1 MATYML
7 RRFLQCIGFIAVAW
21 LVVYTVVVLLTPNG
35 PKQRYDREIATFRE
49 MSGLS
54 DVSSPETDLLE
65 QRYKVDKPWP
75 INFFYWLFDPDIR
88 QIEDAVEGPFAQR
101 AEHKPNIV
109 DIQIGGISIHG
120 AGILTGDL
128 GQSVRVYRGRVV
140 SELVGEAWMHTAILV
155 SISLVLAVVFA
166 VPLGVVGA
174 VRQRSKLD
182 HALTFFSFAGFSMPL
197 FQIGLILMIWLAVF
211 PYFWHTRDGWTWMP
225 YLPAIGVSDPD
236 QHENWINRVYHLVL
250 PTLTL
255 ALPQAVLLS
264 RYIRSSL
271 VEVLKQDYIRTARA
285 KGLSTRRVVWKHG
298 LRNALIPLITI
309 VGVML
314 PGLISGAIIVETLF
328 GYPGVGQMYYK
339 SLGGCLPSLLS
350 LDTCP
355 EGGYPI
361 DYPPALALTL
371 IFIVIVAFSNLI
383 TDYLYTLADPRVSL
397 TARQQS

>member
-7 RRFLQCIGFIAVAW
+7 RRFLQSIGFIAIAW
-21 LVVYTVVVLLTPNG
+21 LVVYSVVVLLIPNG
-35 PKQRYDREIATFRE
+35 PKQSYDRQIATFRE
-49 MSGLS
+49 MSGLT
-54 DVSSPETDLLE
+54 DVHSPDTDLLA

-75 INFFYWLFDPDIR
+75 LNFFYWLFDPSVR
-88 QIEDAVEGPFAQR
+88 QVEGATEGPFRQP
-101 AEHKPNIV
+101 AEHKPAIV
-109 DIQIGGISIHG
+109 DIQIGSLAIHG
-120 AGILTGDL
+120 AGILTGDF
-128 GQSVRVYRGRVV
+128 GQSVRVYRGR
-140 SELVGEAWMHTAILV
+140 LVADLVREAWMHTAILV
-155 SISLVLAVVFA
+155 VLSLVIAVAFA
-166 VPLGVVGA
+166 VPVGIVGA

-236 QHENWINRVYHLVL
+236 QYDNWINRVYHLVL

-255 ALPQAVLLS
+255 ALPQIVLLS

-271 VEVLKQDYIRTARA
+271 SEVLKQDYIRTARA

-314 PGLISGAIIVETLF
+314 PSLVSGAIIVETLF
-328 GYPGVGQMYYK
+328 GYPGVGQMFYK
-339 SLGGCLPSLLS
+339 GLGGCLPTLIAG
-350 LDTCP
+350 DVCP
-355 EGGYPI
+355 EGGYPL
-361 DYPPALALTL
+361 DYPLALALTL

-383 TDYLYTLADPRVSL
+383 TDYLYTVADPRISL
-397 TARQQS
+397 TARQQG